1 MIWNRDR
8 HMPLSKSAPDDQEL
22 VFARVREVEAKL
34 RKSLAIFREHL
45 DELEAEIAQSRRS
58 DEEV

>member
-8 HMPLSKSAPDDQEL
+8 QTPLSKSAPDDQEL

-45 DELEAEIAQSRRS
+45 DELEAEIAQSRRP

>member
-1 MIWNRDR
+1 
-8 HMPLSKSAPDDQEL
+8 MPLFTPDDQEQ
-22 VFARVREVEAKL
+22 VFARVREVEAML

-45 DELEAEIAQSRRS
+45 DELEAEIAESRRS